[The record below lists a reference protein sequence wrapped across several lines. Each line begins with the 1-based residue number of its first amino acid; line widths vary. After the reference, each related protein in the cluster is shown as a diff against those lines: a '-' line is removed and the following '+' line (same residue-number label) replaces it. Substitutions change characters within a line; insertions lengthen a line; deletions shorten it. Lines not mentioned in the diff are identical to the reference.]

1 MPRISLSAVLTALC
15 CVPLLLLAGCA
26 GKGPFE
32 NSEPKAGDLLLP
44 DGTAA
49 GDRDLVLRSYG
60 ADYILIGEQHD
71 TPLHH
76 QVQARLLRAL
86 AGLRPTVGLEMVA
99 VDQNSV
105 LERFNRGEL
114 DVDGLSAAL
123 DWKNTW
129 RFDFALYRPVFE
141 ALAEEKIPVH
151 GLNVPQNVLD
161 TLRRKGMN
169 GLSAKER
176 KLLPDPVIFPPQAQ
190 RDELAKVFRMH
201 AAMRRTKQAP
211 AGDEKTAFER
221 FVLVQS
227 IWDTGMA
234 DQAARLR
241 KAHGKPVVILAGDGH
256 VRGGAGIAAR
266 LQQLDPGARI
276 VLVSP
281 TSTLEKTRL
290 GGADYYYYAPARGGR
305 LGLSLEQEN
314 NAVLVRAVVPGSPAE
329 KAGIKAGDRIISV
342 AGKPVSALGDLHKAA
357 AGREPGAPL
366 GVKAERGGKEVEMK
380 VVFEK

>member
-1 MPRISLSAVLTALC
+1 MPRISLSAALTALC
-15 CVPLLLLAGCA
+15 CVPFLLLAGCA
-26 GKGPFE
+26 GKGPLE
-32 NSEPKAGDLLLP
+32 CSGTKAGDLLLP
-44 DGTAA
+44 DGTAV

-60 ADYILIGEQHD
+60 VDYILIGEQHD
-71 TPLHH
+71 NPLHH

-86 AGLRPTVGLEMVA
+86 AGLRPAVGLEMVA
-99 VDQNSV
+99 VDQNPV

-114 DVDGLSAAL
+114 AVDGLPAAL

-141 ALAEEKIPVH
+141 ALADEKIPVC
-151 GLNVPQNVLD
+151 GLNVPQQVLD
-161 TLRRKGMN
+161 ILRRKGMS
-169 GLSAKER
+169 GLSAKDR

-190 RDELAKVFRMH
+190 REELAKVFRMH
-201 AAMRRTKQAP
+201 EAMRRTKQTP
-211 AGDEKTAFER
+211 TGDAKTAFER
-221 FVLVQS
+221 FILVQS

-234 DQAARLR
+234 DHAVRLR
-241 KAHGKPVVILAGDGH
+241 KAHGKPVIILAGDGH
-256 VRGGAGIAAR
+256 VRGGTGIAAR

-281 TSTLEKTRL
+281 TSTPEKARLE
-290 GGADYYYYAPARGGR
+290 GADYYYYAPARGGR

-329 KAGIKAGDRIISV
+329 KAGIKAGDRILSV
-342 AGKPVSALGDLHKAA
+342 AGKPVAALGDLHKAA

-366 GVKAERGGKEVEMK
+366 GLKVERGGKEREMK